1 MFWWILG
8 IIVFIIG
15 IVSWILVIKT
25 DKDWV
30 ILTAIVGTMVGILL
44 IGAAVGTDLEYRTF
58 EASFEFQKATIEE
71 IAADA
76 FESEMGLTYVADILN
91 ANQQLAEYQA
101 RYKIHGPIFSLIPER
116 VLDIEPIRAS

>member
-15 IVSWILVIKT
+15 IVSWILIIKIN
-25 DKDWV
+25 KDFV
-30 ILTAIVGTMVGILL
+30 VLTAVIGTMVGILL
-44 IGAAVGTDLEYRTF
+44 IGASIGTYLEYKTF
-58 EASFEFQKATIEE
+58 ETSFEFQKATIEE
-71 IAADA
+71 IAADTL
-76 FESEMGLTYVADILN
+76 EPEMGLVYVADILD

-101 RYKIHGPIFSLIPER
+101 RYKVHGPIFSLIPER